1 MRRELELVCR
11 LTGVSEDRVV
21 LRDGG
26 FLSRGY
32 VVDGGRFVFK
42 FPRDPL
48 TRYENEARVL
58 NRLNASNLGV
68 ALQRVAWTAEDG
80 AWLGLRGVE
89 GASLEGQTL
98 SEDRRREVGRR
109 LGRFLLRLHA
119 LEVPDAPRCTLD
131 EEIRAWQRRFLDG
144 RAFLAGHFSPAEMA
158 RLERFLLDTA
168 PAELVSLGE
177 RPVFSHGD
185 LGEGNILLDGDRV
198 GVIDFNEAGYFEEAA
213 DFMDIQDGEILAA
226 MLDAC
231 GADGALRRKT
241 ALRRALRPLFVAG
254 TYAAAGRAAEP
265 YLRQIRLLL
274 RP

>member
-11 LTGVSEDRVV
+11 LTGVPEDRVV
-21 LRDGG
+21 LHDDG

-48 TRYENEARVL
+48 TRYENEARLL
-58 NRLNASNLGV
+58 NRLNGSDLGV
-68 ALQRVAWTAEDG
+68 ALQRVAWTAGDG
-80 AWLGLRGVE
+80 AWLGLHGVR

-109 LGRFLLRLHA
+109 LGRFLLRLHG

-131 EEIRAWQRRFLDG
+131 EEIRAWQGRFLDG

-168 PAELVSLGE
+168 PAELLSLGE

-213 DFMDIQDGEILAA
+213 DFMDIQDGVMLEA
-226 MLDAC
+226 MLDAY
-231 GADGALRRKT
+231 GADAALRQKT
-241 ALRRALRPLFVAG
+241 AVRRALRPLFVAG
-254 TYAAAGRAAEP
+254 TYAGAGRRAEP
-265 YLRQIRLLL
+265 YLKQVRTLLGA
-274 RP
+274 